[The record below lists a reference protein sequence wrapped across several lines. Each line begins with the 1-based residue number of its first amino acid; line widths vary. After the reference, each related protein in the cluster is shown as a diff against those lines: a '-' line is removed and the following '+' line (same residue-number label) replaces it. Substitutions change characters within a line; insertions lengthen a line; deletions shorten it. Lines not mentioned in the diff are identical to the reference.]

1 VRDTERIALSV
12 RSQEPGVRS
21 QNQVGIEHRA
31 KGLGFNFPNSYLIIR
46 NSHFAIRNIRTPCP
60 MLYALCS
67 EKVELM
73 PKAKNLMILGTGSDV
88 GKSILVAGLCRILK
102 QDGYR
107 VAPFKAQNMAL
118 NSFITPE
125 GGEMGRAQVVQA
137 EAAGIAPHIDMN
149 PILLKPTSNVGSQV
163 ILQGKVLG
171 NFTAE
176 EYYRKKPDLI
186 ARVMESYRRLEGTYE
201 VLLME
206 GAGSAAEIN
215 LRDKDLVN
223 LSMAERVLAPVVLVA
238 DIDRGGVFASIVG
251 HMELFTPPE
260 RELVKGFIIN
270 KFRGDPSLLQSGLEF
285 IEARTARPVLGLVH
299 HFNDIHIPEEDS
311 VALDLKIRQAK
322 KRPEDQ
328 VRIGVIRLP
337 HISNYTDFDSLEQE
351 PSVNLTYFTAP
362 EKVFEM
368 DLVILPG
375 SKNTLNDLVYL
386 QNQGLAEAIIAFY
399 DRGGTVVGICGGYQ
413 MLGRR
418 VMDPMG
424 VESGLREVAGLGLL
438 EMETELL
445 GDKVTTQVEAR
456 LLWQGLAGFQE
467 KIRGYEI
474 HMGRSRSLG
483 SASALLEIS
492 ERNGRPVEVQDGLV
506 SENGRVW
513 GTYVHGLFDNDGLRH
528 RLISRLLRGDDLVP
542 TKERLKSFHHWKEE
556 QYNKLAIHLRNHLDM
571 SCIYKIIGL

>member
-1 VRDTERIALSV
+1 
-12 RSQEPGVRS
+12 
-21 QNQVGIEHRA
+21 
-31 KGLGFNFPNSYLIIR
+31 
-46 NSHFAIRNIRTPCP
+46 
-60 MLYALCS
+60 
-67 EKVELM
+67 
-73 PKAKNLMILGTGSDV
+73 MILGTGSDV
-88 GKSILVAGLCRILK
+88 GKSVLVAGLCRILK

-137 EAAGIAPHIDMN
+137 EAAGIEPHIDMN

-176 EYYRKKPDLI
+176 EYYRKKPDLV
-186 ARVMESYRRLEGTYE
+186 AHVMESYGRLESKYE

-223 LSMAERVLAPVVLVA
+223 LSMAERVSAPVILVA

-270 KFRGDPSLLQSGLEF
+270 KFRGDPALLRSGLEF
-285 IEARTARPVLGLVH
+285 IEARTERPVLGLVH
-299 HFNDIHIPEEDS
+299 YFNDIHIPEEDS
-311 VALDLKIRQAK
+311 VALDLKIRTAK
-322 KRPEDQ
+322 KRPEEQ

-351 PSVNLTYFTAP
+351 PSVYLTYFNAP
-362 EKVFEM
+362 EQVFEM

-375 SKNTLNDLVYL
+375 SKNTLNDLRYL
-386 QNQGLAEAIIAFY
+386 YSQGLAEAIIAFHA
-399 DRGGTVVGICGGYQ
+399 RGGTVVGICGGYQ
-413 MLGRR
+413 MLGQK
-418 VMDPMG
+418 VLDPKG
-424 VESGLREVAGLGLL
+424 VESDLQEVAGLGLL

-445 GDKVTTQVEAR
+445 GDKVTTQVKAR
-456 LLWQGLAGFQE
+456 LLWPELAGPE
-467 KIRGYEI
+467 EIRGYEI

-483 SASALLEIS
+483 SATALLEIS
-492 ERNGRPVEVQDGLV
+492 ESNSRPVRVRDGLV
-506 SENGRVW
+506 SEDGRVW
-513 GTYVHGLFDNDGLRH
+513 GTYVHGLFDNDSLRH
-528 RLISRLLRGDDLVP
+528 RLISRFLRGNDLVP
-542 TKERLKSFHHWKEE
+542 TKERLRSFHQWKEE
-556 QYNKLAIHLRNHLDM
+556 QYNKLAAHLRNHLDM
-571 SCIYKIIGL
+571 SSIYKVIGL

>member
-1 VRDTERIALSV
+1 MAR
-12 RSQEPGVRS
+12 
-21 QNQVGIEHRA
+21 
-31 KGLGFNFPNSYLIIR
+31 
-46 NSHFAIRNIRTPCP
+46 
-60 MLYALCS
+60 
-67 EKVELM
+67 
-73 PKAKNLMILGTGSDV
+73 AKNLMILGTGSDV

-137 EAAGIAPHIDMN
+137 EAAGIEPHIDMN

-176 EYYRKKPDLI
+176 EYYRKKPDLV
-186 ARVMESYRRLEGTYE
+186 AQVMESYGRLESKHE

-223 LSMAERVLAPVVLVA
+223 LSMAERVSAPVILVA

-270 KFRGDPSLLQSGLEF
+270 KFRGDPSLLSSGLEF
-285 IEARTARPVLGLVH
+285 IEARTERPVLGLVH
-299 HFNDIHIPEEDS
+299 YFNDIHIPEEDS
-311 VALDLKIRQAK
+311 VALDLKIREAK
-322 KRPEDQ
+322 KRPEEQ

-351 PSVNLTYFTAP
+351 PSVNLTYFIAP
-362 EKVFEM
+362 EQVFEM

-375 SKNTLNDLVYL
+375 SKNTLNDLRYL
-386 QNQGLAEAIIAFY
+386 QNQGLADAIIAFY
-399 DRGGTVVGICGGYQ
+399 ARGGTVVGICGGYQ
-413 MLGRR
+413 MLGQK
-418 VMDPMG
+418 VLDPMG
-424 VESGLREVAGLGLL
+424 VESDLQEVAGLGLL

-445 GDKVTTQVEAR
+445 GDKVTTQVKAR
-456 LLWQGLAGFQE
+456 VLWQELAGPDE
-467 KIRGYEI
+467 EIRGYEI
-474 HMGRSRSLG
+474 HMGRSRTLG

-492 ERNGRPVEVQDGLV
+492 ERNSRPVRVQDGLV
-506 SENGRVW
+506 SEDGRVW

-528 RLISRLLRGDDLVP
+528 RLIGRFLRGDDLVP
-542 TKERLKSFHHWKEE
+542 TKERLRSFHHWKEE
-556 QYNKLAIHLRNHLDM
+556 QYNKLATHLRNHLDM
-571 SCIYKIIGL
+571 SSIYRIIGL

>member
-1 VRDTERIALSV
+1 MAR
-12 RSQEPGVRS
+12 
-21 QNQVGIEHRA
+21 
-31 KGLGFNFPNSYLIIR
+31 
-46 NSHFAIRNIRTPCP
+46 
-60 MLYALCS
+60 
-67 EKVELM
+67 
-73 PKAKNLMILGTGSDV
+73 AKNLMILGTGSDV
-88 GKSILVAGLCRILK
+88 GKSVLVAGLCRILK

-137 EAAGIAPHIDMN
+137 EAAGIEPHIDMN

-176 EYYRKKPDLI
+176 EYYRKKPDLV
-186 ARVMESYRRLEGTYE
+186 AHVMESYGRLESKYE

-223 LSMAERVLAPVVLVA
+223 LSMAERVSAPVILVA

-270 KFRGDPSLLQSGLEF
+270 KFRGDAALLRSGLEF
-285 IEARTARPVLGLVH
+285 IEARTERPVLGLVH
-299 HFNDIHIPEEDS
+299 YFNDIHIPEEDS
-311 VALDLKIRQAK
+311 VALDLKIRTAK
-322 KRPEDQ
+322 KRPEEQ

-351 PSVNLTYFTAP
+351 PSVYLTYFNAP
-362 EKVFEM
+362 EQVFEM

-375 SKNTLNDLVYL
+375 SKNTLNDLRYL
-386 QNQGLAEAIIAFY
+386 YSQGLAEAIIAFHA
-399 DRGGTVVGICGGYQ
+399 RGGTVVGICGGYQ
-413 MLGRR
+413 MLGQK
-418 VMDPMG
+418 VLDPKG
-424 VESGLREVAGLGLL
+424 VESDLQEVAGLGLL

-445 GDKVTTQVEAR
+445 GDKVTTQVKGR
-456 LLWQGLAGFQE
+456 LLWPELAGPE
-467 KIRGYEI
+467 EIRGYEI

-483 SASALLEIS
+483 SATALLEIS
-492 ERNGRPVEVQDGLV
+492 ESNSRPVRVQDGLV
-506 SENGRVW
+506 SEDGRVW
-513 GTYVHGLFDNDGLRH
+513 GTYVHGLFDNDSLRH
-528 RLISRLLRGDDLVP
+528 RLISRFLRGDDLVP
-542 TKERLKSFHHWKEE
+542 TKERLRSFHQWKEE
-556 QYNKLAIHLRNHLDM
+556 QYNKLAAHLRNHLDM
-571 SCIYKIIGL
+571 SSIYKVIGL

>member
-1 VRDTERIALSV
+1 MAR
-12 RSQEPGVRS
+12 
-21 QNQVGIEHRA
+21 
-31 KGLGFNFPNSYLIIR
+31 
-46 NSHFAIRNIRTPCP
+46 
-60 MLYALCS
+60 
-67 EKVELM
+67 
-73 PKAKNLMILGTGSDV
+73 AKNLMILGTGSDV
-88 GKSILVAGLCRILK
+88 GKSVLVAGLCRILK

-137 EAAGIAPHIDMN
+137 EAAGIEPHIDMN

-176 EYYRKKPDLI
+176 EYYRKKPDLV
-186 ARVMESYRRLEGTYE
+186 AHVMESYGRLESKYE

-223 LSMAERVLAPVVLVA
+223 LSMAERVSAPVILVA

-270 KFRGDPSLLQSGLEF
+270 KFRGDPALLRSGLEF
-285 IEARTARPVLGLVH
+285 IEARTERPVLGLVH
-299 HFNDIHIPEEDS
+299 YFNDIHIPEEDS
-311 VALDLKIRQAK
+311 VALDLKIRTAK
-322 KRPEDQ
+322 KRPEEQ

-351 PSVNLTYFTAP
+351 PSVYLTYFNAP
-362 EKVFEM
+362 EQVFEM

-375 SKNTLNDLVYL
+375 SKNTLNDLRYL
-386 QNQGLAEAIIAFY
+386 YSQGLAEAIIAFHA
-399 DRGGTVVGICGGYQ
+399 RGGTVVGICGGYQ
-413 MLGRR
+413 MLGQK
-418 VMDPMG
+418 VLDPKG
-424 VESGLREVAGLGLL
+424 VESDLQEVAGLGLL

-445 GDKVTTQVEAR
+445 GDKVTTQVKAR
-456 LLWQGLAGFQE
+456 LLWPELAGPE
-467 KIRGYEI
+467 EIRGYEI

-483 SASALLEIS
+483 SATALLEIS
-492 ERNGRPVEVQDGLV
+492 ESNSRPVRVRDGLV
-506 SENGRVW
+506 SEDGRVW
-513 GTYVHGLFDNDGLRH
+513 GTYVHGLFDNDSLRH
-528 RLISRLLRGDDLVP
+528 RLISRFLRGNDLVP
-542 TKERLKSFHHWKEE
+542 TKERLRSFHQWKEE
-556 QYNKLAIHLRNHLDM
+556 QYNKLAAHLRNHLDM
-571 SCIYKIIGL
+571 SSIYKVIGL

>member
-1 VRDTERIALSV
+1 MA
-12 RSQEPGVRS
+12 
-21 QNQVGIEHRA
+21 
-31 KGLGFNFPNSYLIIR
+31 
-46 NSHFAIRNIRTPCP
+46 
-60 MLYALCS
+60 
-67 EKVELM
+67 
-73 PKAKNLMILGTGSDV
+73 KAKNLMILGTGSDV

-176 EYYRKKPDLI
+176 EYYRKKSDLM
-186 ARVMESYRRLEGTYE
+186 AQVMESYRRLEGTYE

-223 LSMAERVLAPVVLVA
+223 LSMAERVSAPVILVA

-270 KFRGDPSLLQSGLEF
+270 KFRGDPSLLRSGLEF
-285 IEARTARPVLGLVH
+285 IEARTERPVLGLVH

-322 KRPEDQ
+322 KRPEEQ

-362 EKVFEM
+362 EEVFEM

-375 SKNTLNDLVYL
+375 SKNTLNDLLYL

-413 MLGRR
+413 MLGQK
-418 VMDPMG
+418 VIDPMG

-456 LLWQGLAGFQE
+456 LLWQELAGSQE

-474 HMGRSRSLG
+474 HMGRSKPLG
-483 SASALLEIS
+483 SATALLEIL
-492 ERNGRPVEVQDGLV
+492 ERNGRPVKVQDGLV

-528 RLISRLLRGDDLVP
+528 RLISRVLRGDDLVP
-542 TKERLKSFHHWKEE
+542 TKERLRSFHYWKEE
-556 QYNKLAIHLRNHLDM
+556 QYNKLATHLRNHLDI
-571 SCIYKIIGL
+571 SRIYKIIGL

>member
-67 EKVELM
+67 EKAELM

-137 EAAGIAPHIDMN
+137 EAAGIAPHVDMN

-368 DLVILPG
+368 DLLILPG

>member
-1 VRDTERIALSV
+1 MAR
-12 RSQEPGVRS
+12 
-21 QNQVGIEHRA
+21 
-31 KGLGFNFPNSYLIIR
+31 
-46 NSHFAIRNIRTPCP
+46 
-60 MLYALCS
+60 
-67 EKVELM
+67 
-73 PKAKNLMILGTGSDV
+73 AKNLMILGTGSDV
-88 GKSILVAGLCRILK
+88 GKSVLVAGLCRILK

-137 EAAGIAPHIDMN
+137 EAAGIEPHIDMN

-176 EYYRKKPDLI
+176 EYYRKKPDLV
-186 ARVMESYRRLEGTYE
+186 AHVMESYGRLESKYE

-223 LSMAERVLAPVVLVA
+223 LSMAERVSAPVILVA

-270 KFRGDPSLLQSGLEF
+270 KFRGDPALLRSGLEF
-285 IEARTARPVLGLVH
+285 IEARTERPVLGLVH
-299 HFNDIHIPEEDS
+299 YFNDIHIPEEDS
-311 VALDLKIRQAK
+311 VALDLKIRTAK
-322 KRPEDQ
+322 KRPEEQ

-351 PSVNLTYFTAP
+351 PSVYLTYFNAP
-362 EKVFEM
+362 EQVFEM

-375 SKNTLNDLVYL
+375 SKNTLNDLRYL
-386 QNQGLAEAIIAFY
+386 HSQGLAEAIIAFHA
-399 DRGGTVVGICGGYQ
+399 RGGTVVGICGGYQ
-413 MLGRR
+413 MLGQK
-418 VMDPMG
+418 VLDPMG
-424 VESGLREVAGLGLL
+424 VESDLQEVAGLGLL

-445 GDKVTTQVEAR
+445 GDKVTTQVKAR
-456 LLWQGLAGFQE
+456 LLWPELAGPE
-467 KIRGYEI
+467 EIRGYEI

-483 SASALLEIS
+483 SATALLEIS
-492 ERNGRPVEVQDGLV
+492 ESNSRPVRVRDGLV
-506 SENGRVW
+506 SEDGRVW
-513 GTYVHGLFDNDGLRH
+513 GTYVHGLFDNDSLRH
-528 RLISRLLRGDDLVP
+528 RLISRFLRGNDLVP
-542 TKERLKSFHHWKEE
+542 TKERLRSFHQWKEE
-556 QYNKLAIHLRNHLDM
+556 QYNKLAAHLRNHLDM
-571 SCIYKIIGL
+571 SSIYKVIGL

>member
-1 VRDTERIALSV
+1 
-12 RSQEPGVRS
+12 
-21 QNQVGIEHRA
+21 
-31 KGLGFNFPNSYLIIR
+31 
-46 NSHFAIRNIRTPCP
+46 
-60 MLYALCS
+60 
-67 EKVELM
+67 
-73 PKAKNLMILGTGSDV
+73 
-88 GKSILVAGLCRILK
+88 
-102 QDGYR
+102 
-107 VAPFKAQNMAL
+107 
-118 NSFITPE
+118 
-125 GGEMGRAQVVQA
+125 
-137 EAAGIAPHIDMN
+137 
-149 PILLKPTSNVGSQV
+149 
-163 ILQGKVLG
+163 
-171 NFTAE
+171 
-176 EYYRKKPDLI
+176 
-186 ARVMESYRRLEGTYE
+186 
-201 VLLME
+201 ME

-223 LSMAERVLAPVVLVA
+223 LSMAARVSAPAILVA

-299 HFNDIHIPEEDS
+299 HFNDIHLPEEDS
-311 VALDLKIRQAK
+311 VALDLKIQQAK

-351 PSVNLTYFTAP
+351 PAVNLTYFTAP
-362 EKVFEM
+362 EKIFEM

-375 SKNTLNDLVYL
+375 SKNTLTDLVYL

-413 MLGRR
+413 MLGQK

-424 VESGLREVAGLGLL
+424 VESGLGEVAGLGLL

-456 LLWQGLAGFQE
+456 LLWQGLAGSQE

-474 HMGRSRSLG
+474 HMGRSRPLG
-483 SASALLEIS
+483 SASALLEIL

-513 GTYVHGLFDNDGLRH
+513 GTYLHGLFDNDGLRH
-528 RLISRLLRGDDLVP
+528 RLISRLLRADDLVP
-542 TKERLKSFHHWKEE
+542 TKERLRSFHHWKEE
-556 QYNKLAIHLRNHLDM
+556 QYNKLASHLRNHLDM
-571 SCIYKIIGL
+571 SRIYKIIGL

>member
-1 VRDTERIALSV
+1 MAR
-12 RSQEPGVRS
+12 
-21 QNQVGIEHRA
+21 
-31 KGLGFNFPNSYLIIR
+31 
-46 NSHFAIRNIRTPCP
+46 
-60 MLYALCS
+60 
-67 EKVELM
+67 
-73 PKAKNLMILGTGSDV
+73 AKNLMILGTGSDV

-137 EAAGIAPHIDMN
+137 EAAGIEPHIDMN

-176 EYYRKKPDLI
+176 EYYRKKPDLV
-186 ARVMESYRRLEGTYE
+186 AQVMESYGRLESKYE

-223 LSMAERVLAPVVLVA
+223 LSMAQRVSAPVLLVA

-270 KFRGDPSLLQSGLEF
+270 KFRGDPTLLRSGLEF
-285 IEARTARPVLGLVH
+285 IEARSEGPVLGLVH
-299 HFNDIHIPEEDS
+299 YFNDIHIPEEDS
-311 VALDLKIRQAK
+311 VALDLKIREAK
-322 KRPEDQ
+322 KRPEER

-351 PSVNLTYFTAP
+351 PSVNLTYFNAP
-362 EKVFEM
+362 EQVFEM

-375 SKNTLNDLVYL
+375 SKNTLNDLRYL
-386 QNQGLAEAIIAFY
+386 HKQGLAEAIIAFHAQ
-399 DRGGTVVGICGGYQ
+399 GGTVVGICGGYQ
-413 MLGRR
+413 MLGQK
-418 VMDPMG
+418 VLDPMG
-424 VESGLREVAGLGLL
+424 VESDLQEVAGLGLL

-445 GDKVTTQVEAR
+445 GDKVTTQVKAMV
-456 LLWQGLAGFQE
+456 LWQELAGPDE
-467 KIRGYEI
+467 EIRGYEI
-474 HMGRSRSLG
+474 HMGQSRPLG
-483 SASALLEIS
+483 SATPLLEIS
-492 ERNGRPVEVQDGLV
+492 ERNSRPARVQDGLV
-506 SENGRVW
+506 SEDGRVW
-513 GTYVHGLFDNDGLRH
+513 GTYLHGLFDNDSLRH
-528 RLISRLLRGDDLVP
+528 RLISRFLRGDDLVP
-542 TKERLKSFHHWKEE
+542 AKERLRSFHHWKEE
-556 QYNKLAIHLRNHLDM
+556 QYNKLATHLRNHLDL
-571 SCIYKIIGL
+571 SSIYKIIGL

>member
-1 VRDTERIALSV
+1 MD
-12 RSQEPGVRS
+12 
-21 QNQVGIEHRA
+21 
-31 KGLGFNFPNSYLIIR
+31 
-46 NSHFAIRNIRTPCP
+46 
-60 MLYALCS
+60 
-67 EKVELM
+67 
-73 PKAKNLMILGTGSDV
+73 KAKNLMILGTGSDV
-88 GKSILVAGLCRILK
+88 GKSTLVAGLCRILK

-118 NSFITPE
+118 NSFITLE

-137 EAAGIAPHIDMN
+137 EAAGIAPHTDMN

-186 ARVMESYRRLEGTYE
+186 AEVMESYRRLEGTYE

-223 LSMAERVLAPVVLVA
+223 LSMAERVSAPVILVA

-251 HMELFTPPE
+251 HMELFTLPE
-260 RELVKGFIIN
+260 REMVKGFIIN

-285 IEARTARPVLGLVH
+285 IAARTERPVLGLVH
-299 HFNDIHIPEEDS
+299 HFSDIHIPEEDS
-311 VALDLKIRQAK
+311 VALDLKIRRTE
-322 KRPEDQ
+322 KRPEEQ

-351 PSVNLTYFTAP
+351 PSVNLTYFNAP

-375 SKNTLNDLVYL
+375 SKNTLNDLHYVR
-386 QNQGLAEAIIAFY
+386 NQGLAEAIIAFHG
-399 DRGGTVVGICGGYQ
+399 RGGTVVGICGGYQ
-413 MLGRR
+413 MLGQK
-418 VMDPMG
+418 VLDPMG
-424 VESGLREVAGLGLL
+424 VESDLREVDGLGLL

-445 GDKVTTQVEAR
+445 GDKVTTQVEGR
-456 LLWQGLAGFQE
+456 LLWQELAGSQE

-474 HMGRSRSLG
+474 HMGRSKALG
-483 SASALLEIS
+483 SATALLEIT
-492 ERNGRPVEVQDGLV
+492 ERNGRPVKIEDGLV
-506 SENGRVW
+506 SGDGRVW
-513 GTYVHGLFDNDGLRH
+513 GTYVHGLFDNDVLRH
-528 RLISRLLRGDDLVP
+528 RLISRFLRGGDPVP
-542 TKERLKSFHHWKEE
+542 TTERLRSFHHWKEE
-556 QYNKLAIHLRNHLDM
+556 QYNRLATHLRNHLDM
-571 SCIYKIIGL
+571 SRIYKIIGL